1 MACRRFAGRCRGLA
15 VASIKAITIAM
26 AAAAAVSLGGCASA
40 PLFAPVPGSVEEQL
54 WFDKATSYAINHV
67 SPVDRFHGLR
77 GYPRTDYRTYRRSLV
92 EDP

>member
-1 MACRRFAGRCRGLA
+1 MAILL
-15 VASIKAITIAM
+15 
-26 AAAAAVSLGGCASA
+26 AAAAATSLGGCASA

-77 GYPRTDYRTYRRSLV
+77 GYPRTDYRSYRRSIV
-92 EDP
+92 EEP